1 MKKILTFLVLLLI
14 VLSGCNNTLN
24 TPAYY
29 GEFVNSERTSYKD
42 VEGLRGTPKEVA
54 WRKELEVSDEIS
66 FLTEAAPTID
76 LETQKMYVVSGA
88 NAIHC
93 IDLKTHEEV
102 WRKSYAEIF
111 PPDSEFDYSPVVYED
126 KLIVIEGFPAQ
137 QYLAAFDKNTGE
149 FLWKSECIGNMEIND
164 TSSHP
169 LVINGKVYIAASS
182 SENYKKNQGAQ
193 SGIWIFDAET
203 GEVLKKAYIESV
215 AEPIVGKYRSMFPAS
230 AFLAKDGT
238 NIYGLTRLTNDS
250 TNRTYIFLYDTLK
263 NKFMW
268 FEPVGEDG
276 FKSPGYRARL
286 AIDGNF
292 VAVCMVGD
300 QWEDSEPQFFIKVF
314 DKSSQ
319 KPLWSNISKTDR
331 KTNPVF
337 TFSYIAIQNNKL
349 YAMLMDKRFVC
360 FDLQTGKVIWE
371 YIDQDWATESWN
383 SLNRDANHFREEDIM
398 ISKDTAYFNVGKAIY
413 AFDTNTGTLLWR
425 KMVGKG
431 YIFVNIMMVDN
442 GLIVRY
448 QDYKYDTSQEP
459 STIELWM

>member
-24 TPAYY
+24 APAYY

-149 FLWKSECIGNMEIND
+149 FLWKSECIGNMEVNG

-169 LVINGKVYIAASS
+169 
-182 SENYKKNQGAQ
+182 
-193 SGIWIFDAET
+193 
-203 GEVLKKAYIESV
+203 
-215 AEPIVGKYRSMFPAS
+215 
-230 AFLAKDGT
+230 
-238 NIYGLTRLTNDS
+238 
-250 TNRTYIFLYDTLK
+250 
-263 NKFMW
+263 
-268 FEPVGEDG
+268 
-276 FKSPGYRARL
+276 
-286 AIDGNF
+286 
-292 VAVCMVGD
+292 
-300 QWEDSEPQFFIKVF
+300 
-314 DKSSQ
+314 
-319 KPLWSNISKTDR
+319 
-331 KTNPVF
+331 
-337 TFSYIAIQNNKL
+337 
-349 YAMLMDKRFVC
+349 
-360 FDLQTGKVIWE
+360 
-371 YIDQDWATESWN
+371 
-383 SLNRDANHFREEDIM
+383 
-398 ISKDTAYFNVGKAIY
+398 
-413 AFDTNTGTLLWR
+413 
-425 KMVGKG
+425 
-431 YIFVNIMMVDN
+431 
-442 GLIVRY
+442 
-448 QDYKYDTSQEP
+448 
-459 STIELWM
+459 